1 MANAVRGTT
10 DIVLGGKT
18 YEVGF
23 SLGTLARVANVLGVK
38 SFKDVQARLVEFD
51 VTLMTGIVQAFL
63 NGNGHMDVAD
73 ADVESMTPDAYM
85 EMITTVFSG
94 GKAADNDEAAPS
106 GNAKSPS
113 QTQKKS
119 KAS

>member
-23 SLGTLARVANVLGVK
+23 SLGTLARIANVLGVK
-38 SFKDVQARLVEFD
+38 SFKEVQGALVEFD
-51 VTLMTGIVQAFL
+51 VTLMPGIVQAFL
-63 NGNGHMDVAD
+63 KGNGHMDVAEK
-73 ADVESMTPDAYM
+73 DVEDMTPDAYM

-94 GKAADNDEAAPS
+94 AKAADNDEAAPS

-113 QTQKKS
+113 QTKTRS